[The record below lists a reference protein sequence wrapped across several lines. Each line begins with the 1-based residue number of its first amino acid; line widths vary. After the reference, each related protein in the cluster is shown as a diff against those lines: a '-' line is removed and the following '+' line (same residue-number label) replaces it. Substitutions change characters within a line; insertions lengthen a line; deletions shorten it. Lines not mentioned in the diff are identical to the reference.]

1 MRRPEVNL
9 LDLVNANLSDA
20 PNLVNLWDSLDGE
33 ARRYVSAEVKYKEY
47 FQREEQQVV
56 RLRSADKVPIPDSV
70 SYDEVAH
77 LTAEVKQRLAQVKP
91 KSLGQASRVSGVTP
105 AAIAVL
111 EVYLKRLSSQPKQKQ
126 TT

>member
-1 MRRPEVNL
+1 M
-9 LDLVNANLSDA
+9 
-20 PNLVNLWDSLDGE
+20 DGE

-91 KSLGQASRVSGVTP
+91 KSLGQARRVSGVTP